1 MEKIYEEIKQIK
13 DMVSQL
19 ITIVGATNTRLEGV
33 EEELQGV
40 KKEVQEVKEEL
51 KTKASTV
58 DLANLANGID
68 EKFDELNEKLHQQNE
83 FFLEKFA
90 KHEQEIFM
98 LKKRLV
104 G

>member
-19 ITIVGATNTRLEGV
+19 ITIVGNTNARLEEIG
-33 EEELQGV
+33 
-40 KKEVQEVKEEL
+40 EEL
-51 KTKASTV
+51 KTKASTDELV
-58 DLANLANGID
+58 NPANGID
-68 EKFDELNEKLHQQNE
+68 EKFYELNEKLDQQNE
-83 FFLEKFA
+83 FFLGKLA